1 MRRPFHKTTGQ
12 RGFTLIEVTLVLFI
26 LGLMA
31 AVVFPRI
38 PNVGGGNFKKEA
50 RTLSGF
56 IGGLYAEAT
65 FTRRMHRLVIDL
77 DSQRYWGE
85 YAPDVEKRTRYQPL
99 ENSFLR
105 PVRLPSGVRVVDV
118 QEPSRGK
125 QHGGQVFAHFHPLG
139 RAELVMIHLEDD
151 GGEELTLRVNPFS
164 GGVEVLD
171 GYVDLEFG

>member
-1 MRRPFHKTTGQ
+1 MLRREG
-12 RGFTLIEVTLVLFI
+12 GFTLIEITLVLFI

-65 FTRRMHRLVIDL
+65 FSRRMHRLVIDL

-85 YAPDVEKRTRYQPL
+85 FAPDVEKRTDYQPL
-99 ENSFLR
+99 ESSFLK

-125 QHGGQVFAHFHPLG
+125 RHDGRAFAHFHPLG
-139 RAELVMIHLEDD
+139 RAELVLIHLEDSD
-151 GGEELTLRVNPFS
+151 GEELTLQVNPFS
-164 GGVEVLD
+164 GGVKVLE
-171 GYVDLEFG
+171 GYVELQLG

>member
-1 MRRPFHKTTGQ
+1 MARGQ

-26 LGLMA
+26 VGLMVA
-31 AVVFPRI
+31 LVFPRI

-56 IGGLYAEAT
+56 ISGLYAEAT
-65 FTRRMHRLVIDL
+65 FTRRNHRLVIDL

-85 YAPDVEKRTRYQPL
+85 MAPDVEQNTVYQPL
-99 ENSFLR
+99 ESTFLR

-118 QEPSRGK
+118 EEPSRGK
-125 QHGGQVFAHFHPLG
+125 LHGGKVYAHFHPLG
-139 RAELVMIHLEDD
+139 RAELVMIHMEDE
-151 GGEELTLRVNPFS
+151 GGDELTLKVNPFS

-171 GYVDLEFG
+171 GYVDMQVG